1 MRFDFEISVRK
12 KAKGLDP
19 CYFVTYK
26 GTASHPFKT
35 IQPIQTVELLRPELA
50 SMALPV
56 LPMASLIQPT
66 DLGTHDSRQP
76 FSTVALGCGL
86 IDLSCCGVRVPQIQ
100 DLAPLKV
107 LLEKYLLDHQSS
119 SISPEI
125 APADDTNVLI
135 ARRESGTQLFLF
147 VKNPMEKGQTIPLIF
162 PSLAT
167 LLSREKHATN
177 NLQSVIGNL
186 IRVLSEQ
193 DLCEILKWA
202 HGKYLNEWKDL
213 AESTSENGNA
223 IRQRLHWLSRRIVK
237 CNKDTSD
244 EVKEIV
250 DALFYWPTIPSC
262 PTGHEVEPYKR
273 AMSAVSGDI
282 VSFVE
287 DHPLCRSHV
296 RDNWFEL
303 ARGRFSLFVE
313 DLVTSLFAAPD
324 LTAAERLERTRS
336 TIKAFTLVESPSM
349 ECLHL
354 HDVYGTAGVIKKVPV
369 VACCDPRSNP
379 PKFFFKPVEEVKND
393 EEVALTWYR
402 GILSVIAKGLLKNIL
417 VLFDGNEKSDA
428 NVIDTVKASFET
440 CSLDENINI
449 VVPERFL
456 GVACSVP
463 LSPSDLKINGLSS
476 NAVPASYQFFLGIVW
491 PALREQRWRLEA
503 GESADDITFFP
514 PKIGKLKRS
523 NPTKNE
529 GNRKRLRL
537 VREVEKLGWGAVGK
551 LTQRLVLETTKNRES
566 ENDHFI
572 TVEAAAGQVYQWI
585 QKELDPDDKDSREK
599 AKSLLS
605 ATLECYNVFAPLM
618 AEGLKWKPVDASAE
632 KSSFKYGSETLLQ
645 MLLVL
650 PSILQ
655 QSSLPLQ
662 QISDSFQVIREFVDV
677 FTANVTNMLPTHM
690 QPEPEHYADDVNPAV
705 SALGGRL
712 NFLHSGS
719 SGTAAETE
727 NAHELT
733 EIIMESDKVTADGR
747 PLLTDF
753 VVLVMEQV
761 IPIRATDEDTE
772 KKNRRI
778 HVGYPGMACRHCIG
792 KSGEGRY
799 FFSSLESMSTAST
812 VLEKHMMRCPMVS
825 NEIKAAI
832 TEAKIRHTV
841 QRKDVP
847 VGEQQAFFNRLWNR
861 LRSSII
867 GLGAANILS
876 SSRKEEEVPPT
887 AVEDDSD
894 SVALEF
900 RDHLELLDFVRTTSP
915 WKNIKSVQTAL
926 NTYYSCL
933 DYGGRIYQTP
943 SMPQHFS
950 SEWLLAKVV
959 PKRYEYVKAK
969 YLPVDYSAPP
979 AVIS

>member
-12 KAKGLDP
+12 KAKGLEP
-19 CYFVTYK
+19 CYYVTYK
-26 GTASHPFKT
+26 GTANHPFKT
-35 IQPIQTVELLRPELA
+35 MHPIQTVELLRPELP
-50 SMALPV
+50 SLALPV
-56 LPMASLIQPT
+56 LPMASLIQPI
-66 DLGTHDSRQP
+66 DFGTHDSRQP

-86 IDLSCCGVRVPQIQ
+86 IDLSCCGVRIPQIQ
-100 DLAPLKV
+100 DVAPLKV
-107 LLEKYLLDHQSS
+107 LIEEYLLGQQSS
-119 SISPEI
+119 TSFPEV

-147 VKNPMEKGQTIPLIF
+147 VKNPMEKGQTIPLRF

-167 LLSREKHATN
+167 LLSREKHATD

-186 IRVLSEQ
+186 IRVLSER
-193 DLCEILKWA
+193 DLCEILNWT
-202 HGKYLNEWKDL
+202 HDKYLNEWNGR
-213 AESTSENGNA
+213 AESTSNGDA

-237 CNKDTSD
+237 CKKDLSG

-250 DALFYWPTIPSC
+250 DTLFYWPTIPSG
-262 PTGHEVEPYKR
+262 PSSHGAEPYKR
-273 AMSAVSGDI
+273 ATSAVSGDI
-282 VSFVE
+282 MSFAE

-296 RDNWFEL
+296 RENWFEL
-303 ARGRFSLFVE
+303 ARGRFPFFVE
-313 DLVTSLFAAPD
+313 NLVTSLFAAPD
-324 LTAAERLERTRS
+324 LTAAERLERTKS
-336 TIKAFTLVESPSM
+336 AIKAFTLVEKPSM
-349 ECLHL
+349 DCLQL
-354 HDVYGTAGVIKKVPV
+354 HDVHGRADVLNKKVPV
-369 VACCDPRSNP
+369 VACSDPHSNP
-379 PKFFFKPVEEVKND
+379 ARVIFKPVAEVKND
-393 EEVALTWYR
+393 EEVALSWYR
-402 GILSVIAKGLLKNIL
+402 GILSVIAKGLLKIIL
-417 VLFDGNEKSDA
+417 VLFDGGEKSDTK
-428 NVIDTVKASFET
+428 VIDTVKALLENS
-440 CSLDENINI
+440 SLEENISL

-456 GVACSVP
+456 GVACTIP
-463 LSPSDLKINGLSS
+463 LSPSDLKIDGSS
-476 NAVPASYQFFLGIVW
+476 SDAVPASYQFFLGIVW

-551 LTQRLVLETTKNRES
+551 LTQRVVLEATKNGKA
-566 ENDHFI
+566 ENGHFV

-585 QKELDPDDKDSREK
+585 QKELDPEDKHSREK
-599 AKSLLS
+599 AKSIMN
-605 ATLECYNVFAPLM
+605 ATLDCYNIFAPLM
-618 AEGLKWKPVDASAE
+618 AEGLGWKAVDASAE
-632 KSSFKYGSETLLQ
+632 KSSLKYGSETLLQ

-677 FTANVTNMLPTHM
+677 FTANATKMLPTPM
-690 QPEPEHYADDVNPAV
+690 QPEPEYYADDLSPAV

-712 NFLHSGS
+712 KLLHSD
-719 SGTAAETE
+719 SGTAVDAGNE

-733 EIIMESDKVTADGR
+733 EIIIESDKVTADGR

-761 IPIRATDEDTE
+761 IPVRATDEDTE

-812 VLEKHMMRCPMVS
+812 VLEKHMLRCPMVS
-825 NEIKAAI
+825 NEIKASI
-832 TEAKIRHTV
+832 TEAKMRHTV

-876 SSRKEEEVPPT
+876 SSRKEEELPT
-887 AVEDDSD
+887 EDDTD

-900 RDHLELLDFVRTTSP
+900 RDHLELLDFVRNTSP

-943 SMPQHFS
+943 SMPPHFS

-969 YLPVDYSAPP
+969 YLPVD
-979 AVIS
+979 